1 MADQKVEVEFA
12 GKSNI
17 DEVVKK
23 AQSSM
28 TNMEKNIDGINKKF
42 QSFGKDL
49 FLSVLGPMAIFNTI
63 LNEITSRMEEV
74 KAKAKESFDML
85 AKGEL
90 KGATPSQTAGAQYVQ
105 QQEQASKNAELLKL
119 SKRELAE
126 RYLKTDEGKKMMPVS
141 NILPPGVDAIKVFSS
156 SPQIQEMAM
165 KALEKSM
172 KDNPANGGF
181 KPEGTEF
188 KAPEGFS
195 NVVGVGANPVMEAM
209 ASQLEEQRKQT
220 DLLQQI
226 ANGRQSSDPIPTIAP
241 APSRASM
248 LLHL

>member
-1 MADQKVEVEFA
+1 MANQKVEVEFA

-23 AQSSM
+23 ASSSM
-28 TNMEKNIDGINKKF
+28 SNMEKNIEGINRKF

-49 FLSVLGPMAIFNTI
+49 FLSVLGPMAVFNTI
-63 LNEITSRMEEV
+63 LNQITSALEEAR
-74 KAKAKESFDML
+74 AKARESFDML

-90 KGATPSQTAGAQYVQ
+90 KGATPSQTSGAQYVQ

-141 NILPPGVDAIKVFSS
+141 NVLPPGVDAIKVFSS
-156 SPQIQEMAM
+156 VPQIQEMAM

-172 KDNPANGGF
+172 KDNPANGGS
-181 KPEGTEF
+181 KLESTEF
-188 KAPEGFS
+188 KAPGGFS

-209 ASQLEEQRKQT
+209 SAQLEQQKRQT
-220 DLLQQI
+220 ELLEII
-226 ANGRQSSDPIPTIAP
+226 AAGKAPSDPIPELAP
-241 APSRASM
+241 LRMGS
-248 LLHL
+248 LGF

>member
-17 DEVVKK
+17 DEVTKK
-23 AQSSM
+23 AASSM
-28 TNMEKNIDGINKKF
+28 SNMEKNIESINKKF

-63 LNEITSRMEEV
+63 LNQITSGLEEAR
-74 KAKAKESFDML
+74 AKAKESFDML

-105 QQEQASKNAELLKL
+105 QQEQTSKNAELLKL

-141 NILPPGVDAIKVFSS
+141 NVLPPGVDAIKVFSS
-156 SPQIQEMAM
+156 VPQIQEMAM

-188 KAPEGFS
+188 KAPQGFS

-209 ASQLEEQRKQT
+209 SAQLEQQKRQT
-220 DLLQQI
+220 ELLEII
-226 ANGRQSSDPIPTIAP
+226 AAGKASSDPIPELRPEGANGVP
-241 APSRASM
+241 LM
-248 LLHL
+248 Y